1 MVMFYSPLHGFLK
14 MHSNIFM
21 MLYNYI
27 TNNCTNAGHF
37 MAVDQV
43 SIIHIINSCKLQY
56 ICSCNM
62 YFCAFSEGDFK
73 NPLESLP
80 TPFVSL
86 GFVPRQC
93 LGYVPHSNGLL
104 HTLYTA
110 FSTVH
115 TSTTLLTEISHD
127 GCICIPVSTD
137 CRQVSAM
144 PDDHPLILGVGLEIN
159 NLCWETWH

>member
-1 MVMFYSPLHGFLK
+1 
-14 MHSNIFM
+14 
-21 MLYNYI
+21 
-27 TNNCTNAGHF
+27 

-62 YFCAFSEGDFK
+62 YSCAFSEGCFK
-73 NPLESLP
+73 KTMESLP
-80 TPFVSL
+80 TPFVPL
-86 GFVPRQC
+86 GFVPHQC

-110 FSTVH
+110 SSTLY

-127 GCICIPVSTD
+127 DVFVFQCPQQYTD

-144 PDDHPLILGVGLEIN
+144 PDDHPLILGVGLEI
-159 NLCWETWH
+159 TFK